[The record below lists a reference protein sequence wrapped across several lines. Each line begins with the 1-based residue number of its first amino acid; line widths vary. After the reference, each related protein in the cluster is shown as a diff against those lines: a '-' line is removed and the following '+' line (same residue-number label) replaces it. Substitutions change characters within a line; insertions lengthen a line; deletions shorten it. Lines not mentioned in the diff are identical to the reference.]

1 MRTPTMRT
9 LRGGMCLAGLVLASA
24 GQAATR
30 PLWEVGAGVAGLS
43 LPNYRGSDA
52 RQTLVLPLPYLI
64 YRGEVLRADREG
76 LRGLLFDG
84 ERVQLNVSLN
94 GSIPVDSEGDPVRRG
109 MADLDPAVELGP
121 TLNVRLWRSAD
132 RKARLEMRLPVRTAI
147 TVSSSPQQIG
157 WLFSPNLLLDV
168 RDPAGLVGWNL
179 GVQAG
184 PYFQDSEYNAYFYSV
199 RPQEATAVR
208 PAYDAGGGYSGSQAM
223 LTLSRRFPRW
233 WIGGF
238 LRYDTLA
245 GAEIDDSPL
254 VRRSDAVSA
263 GLAVSWV
270 FRESATRVEASE

>member
-9 LRGGMCLAGLVLASA
+9 LRGGICLAGLVLVSAS
-24 GQAATR
+24 QAATR
-30 PLWEVGAGVAGLS
+30 PLWEVGAGVAALS

-76 LRGLLFDG
+76 LRCLLFDG
-84 ERVQLNVSLN
+84 ERVQINVSLN
-94 GSIPVDSEGDPVRRG
+94 GSIPVDSEGDPARRG
-109 MADLDPAVELGP
+109 MPDLDPAVELGP
-121 TLNVRLWRSAD
+121 TVNVRLWRSAD

-157 WLFSPNLLLDV
+157 WLFSPNLLLDI
-168 RDPAGLVGWNL
+168 RDPAGLAGWNL

-184 PYFQDSEYNAYFYSV
+184 PYFQDREYNAYFYSV
-199 RPQEATAVR
+199 RPAEATAVR
-208 PAYDAGGGYSGSQAM
+208 PAYAAGGGYSGSQAM

-233 WIGGF
+233 WVGGF
-238 LRYDTLA
+238 VRYDTLA
-245 GAEIDDSPL
+245 GAEIEDSPL